1 MSETPAINASGLPGK
16 RDDAHRAGITM
27 TDFMS
32 GVNSN
37 GGVGSG
43 GWGVGETE
51 KLPPALSPTPHTPL
65 PTPDTTTIRRL
76 LIIAAAVFIVVAAI
90 SRLELLYS
98 NKFFDNT
105 GTAEWIWQQNRL
117 AQGDPAA
124 FFATHEFDLPPN
136 RTFTRIKML
145 GDPEY
150 TLYFN
155 GVAVGGRHV
164 GDDNEALDTYDV
176 STLAR
181 DKKNRMVVAV
191 RSANGVGGVIASID
205 LTQEFGNFVVTGRD
219 WHIVRRWRDDLL
231 LRDPPPDQITRPQLL
246 GRPPARRWNY
256 LVQRDAKPFAP
267 AQRVIAPRESFAF
280 ETALPE
286 IDVIG
291 GIAVTVSRKTHATAY
306 DFGPISG
313 RARFTIRDVGSAAR
327 KVTVRFANDRSE
339 LFTVEGAVE
348 EFVFAAGERVIIDED
363 TRDFRYVT
371 VYGSA
376 ASVDVVQ

>member
-1 MSETPAINASGLPGK
+1 VDRIL
-16 RDDAHRAGITM
+16 
-27 TDFMS
+27 
-32 GVNSN
+32 
-37 GGVGSG
+37 
-43 GWGVGETE
+43 
-51 KLPPALSPTPHTPL
+51 
-65 PTPDTTTIRRL
+65 IRRL
-76 LIIAAAVFIVVAAI
+76 LIIAATVFVVVAAI

-98 NKFFDNT
+98 HKFFDNT
-105 GTAEWIWQQNRL
+105 GTAQWIWQQNRL

-155 GVAVGGRHV
+155 GVAIGGRHV

-176 STLAR
+176 SKLAR

-256 LVQRDAKPFAP
+256 LVQRDAKPFAL

-313 RARFTIRDVGSAAR
+313 RARLTIRDVGNAAR

-339 LFTVEGAVE
+339 LFSVEGAVE
-348 EFVFAAGERVIIDED
+348 QFVFAAGERVIVDED
-363 TRDFRYVT
+363 ARDFRYVT

-376 ASVDVVQ
+376 ASVDLVQ

>member
-1 MSETPAINASGLPGK
+1 MSDTPAIIASGLPGN

-27 TDFMS
+27 TAFMDVDS
-32 GVNSN
+32 SSAVDPR
-37 GGVGSG
+37 
-43 GWGVGETE
+43 
-51 KLPPALSPTPHTPL
+51 LPSFADRVL
-65 PTPDTTTIRRL
+65 IRRL
-76 LIIAAAVFIVVAAI
+76 IIIAAAIFVAVYAV
-90 SRLELLYS
+90 SRLELLYAH
-98 NKFFDNT
+98 KFFDNT
-105 GTAEWIWQQNRL
+105 GTAQWIWQQNRL

-136 RTFTRIKML
+136 RSFTRIKML

-191 RSANGVGGVIASID
+191 RSANGVGGLIAAID
-205 LTQEFGNFVVTGRD
+205 LTQEFGNFIVTGNQ

-231 LRDPPPDQITRPQLL
+231 LHDPPADGITHPQLL

-267 AQRVIAPRESFAF
+267 AQHVIAPRESFDF

-286 IDVIG
+286 IAVIG
-291 GIAVTVSRKTHATAY
+291 GTAVTVSRKTHATAY
-306 DFGPISG
+306 DFGPLSG
-313 RARFTIRDVGSAAR
+313 RARLTIRNVGNAAR
-327 KVTVRFANDRSE
+327 NVTVRFANDRAE
-339 LFTVEGAVE
+339 LFTVEGSVE
-348 EFVFAAGERVIIDED
+348 RFVFAAGERVILDEE
-363 TRDFRYVT
+363 TRNFRYVT

-376 ASVDVVQ
+376 ASVDVLN

>member
-1 MSETPAINASGLPGK
+1 
-16 RDDAHRAGITM
+16 M
-27 TDFMS
+27 TAFMS
-32 GVNSN
+32 GANSN

-43 GWGVGETE
+43 VWGVGATASVDGSGEGF
-51 KLPPALSPTPHTPL
+51 PATPYTPFPTPSDRVL
-65 PTPDTTTIRRL
+65 IRRL
-76 LIIAAAVFIVVAAI
+76 LIIAAAVFVIVAAI

-98 NKFFDNT
+98 HKFFDNT
-105 GTAEWIWQQNRL
+105 GTAQWIWQQNRL
-117 AQGDPAA
+117 AKGDPAA

-176 STLAR
+176 SALAR
-181 DKKNRMVVAV
+181 DKKNRMVVAL
-191 RSANGVGGVIASID
+191 RSANGVGGLIASID
-205 LTQEFGNFVVTGRD
+205 LTQEFGNFIVTGNQ

-231 LRDPPPDQITRPQLL
+231 LHDPLPGDITRPQLL
-246 GRPPARRWNY
+246 GQPPARRWNY

-267 AQRVIAPRESFAF
+267 VQRVIAPRQSFDF

-286 IDVIG
+286 IDVLG

-306 DFGPISG
+306 DFGPLSG
-313 RARFTIRDVGSAAR
+313 RARLTIRNVGNTAR
-327 KVTVRFANDRSE
+327 NVIVRFANDRPE
-339 LFTVEGAVE
+339 LFTVEGNIE
-348 EFVFAAGERVIIDED
+348 RFVFAAGERVILDEE
-363 TRDFRYVT
+363 TRNFRYVT

>member
-1 MSETPAINASGLPGK
+1 
-16 RDDAHRAGITM
+16 
-27 TDFMS
+27 
-32 GVNSN
+32 
-37 GGVGSG
+37 VGSG
-43 GWGVGETE
+43 EWGVGE
-51 KLPPALSPTPHTPL
+51 KAAALQAVGSSPTPHLPL
-65 PTPDTTTIRRL
+65 PTPLIRRL
-76 LIIAAAVFIVVAAI
+76 IIIAAAIFVIVAAV

-98 NKFFDNT
+98 HKFFDNT
-105 GTAEWIWQQNRL
+105 GTAQWIWQQNRL

-124 FFATHEFDLPPN
+124 FFATHEFDLPLN
-136 RTFTRIKML
+136 RSFTRIKML

-176 STLAR
+176 SALAR

-191 RSANGVGGVIASID
+191 RSANGVGGLIAAID
-205 LTQEFGNFVVTGRD
+205 LTQEFGNFVVTGND

-231 LRDPPPDQITRPQLL
+231 LRDPPASDITRPQLL

-267 AQRVIAPRESFAF
+267 VQRVIAPRESFDF

-286 IDVIG
+286 IAVIG
-291 GIAVTVSRKTHATAY
+291 GTAVTVARKTHATAY

-313 RARFTIRDVGSAAR
+313 RARLTIRNVGDAAR
-327 KVTVRFANDRSE
+327 NITVRFANNRSE
-339 LFTVEGAVE
+339 IFTIEGNLE
-348 EFVFAAGERVIIDED
+348 QFVFAAGERVILDEE
-363 TRDFRYVT
+363 TRNFRYVT

-376 ASVDVVQ
+376 ASLDLVQ